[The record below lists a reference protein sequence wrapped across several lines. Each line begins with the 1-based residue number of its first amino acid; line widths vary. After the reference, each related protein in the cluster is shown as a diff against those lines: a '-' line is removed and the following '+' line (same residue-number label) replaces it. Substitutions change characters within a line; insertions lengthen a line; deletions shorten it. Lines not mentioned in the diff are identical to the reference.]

1 MSALSSLQGSMDG
14 AQPAVPVSPAPVAA
28 GKASG
33 KAAAA
38 ATPARARVRTT
49 PLLGRLS
56 LKWQSIILLGALA
69 ITVGAAIAISAYE
82 RQSDRVNAL
91 QNEVVGDALMH
102 SQRLAKAANMAVQGN
117 EEAYDQLKSS
127 QAFLSDAVKALK
139 EGGEVDRLRV
149 SPLPESY
156 RTEEQRFSKAWD
168 DISPSVKA
176 LIEQQDVLVRFDGLV
191 NEVAALERELSAS
204 QRAARANIRD
214 GAGNAPD
221 LLLFSRL
228 SAKMRTIVGEI
239 IRMHG
244 SSQFDSRDAVSL
256 ADAIESFAVTRETA
270 LDGDASRNIAPLKNT
285 EAREA
290 LRKNNALAAKFV
302 RLALEAQKA
311 LPALAQARHAGM
323 DVFKKSDV
331 LMGAANALRARLIE
345 QRNTQN
351 SMQWA
356 ILGFASAAV
365 LSLLLLCKAYY
376 DDSKIQADRS
386 IDKRLEAERLE
397 QEASR
402 INDQNQAA
410 ILRLMNELQNVADG
424 DLTVQATVSDDITG
438 AIADSINYTVEELRS
453 LVGRINRTAAAVAEA
468 SASAQVT
475 ASHLQAVSEQQSR
488 EIRETGE
495 AVLNMA
501 AQIKQVSA
509 SASESAEVA
518 RQSLSAAS
526 RGRDAVQNAIAGM
539 GGIREQIQDT
549 AKRIKRLGESS
560 QEIGEIVEL
569 ISNITEQ
576 TNVLALNAAIQAAS
590 AGEAGRGFTV
600 VAEEVQRLAER
611 SAEATRQISALVKAI
626 QTDTHDA
633 VAAMERSTQGVVR
646 GAKLSDEAGMALIG
660 IGQVSQEL
668 ADLIM
673 RISRTTE
680 NQAASASSVAQS
692 IQRILLVNSQTNEG
706 TQQTAGSILQ
716 LSELARELKNSV
728 ARFRVG

>member
-168 DISPSVKA
+168 EISPSVKA
-176 LIEQQDVLVRFDGLV
+176 LIEQQDVLVRFDSLV
-191 NEVAALERELSAS
+191 NEVAALERELYAS

-244 SSQFDSRDAVSL
+244 SSQFDSRDAVLL

-270 LDGDASRNIAPLKNT
+270 LDGDASHNIAPLRNT

-453 LVGRINRTAAAVAEA
+453 LVGRINRTAAAVG
-468 SASAQVT
+468 Q
-475 ASHLQAVSEQQSR
+475 R
-488 EIRETGE
+488 
-495 AVLNMA
+495 
-501 AQIKQVSA
+501 
-509 SASESAEVA
+509 
-518 RQSLSAAS
+518 
-526 RGRDAVQNAIAGM
+526 AGH
-539 GGIREQIQDT
+539 RF
-549 AKRIKRLGESS
+549 AP
-560 QEIGEIVEL
+560 
-569 ISNITEQ
+569 
-576 TNVLALNAAIQAAS
+576 
-590 AGEAGRGFTV
+590 AGR
-600 VAEEVQRLAER
+600 Q
-611 SAEATRQISALVKAI
+611 
-626 QTDTHDA
+626 
-633 VAAMERSTQGVVR
+633 
-646 GAKLSDEAGMALIG
+646 
-660 IGQVSQEL
+660 
-668 ADLIM
+668 
-673 RISRTTE
+673 
-680 NQAASASSVAQS
+680 
-692 IQRILLVNSQTNEG
+692 
-706 TQQTAGSILQ
+706 
-716 LSELARELKNSV
+716 
-728 ARFRVG
+728 

>member
-1 MSALSSLQGSMDG
+1 MSALSSLQGSTG
-14 AQPAVPVSPAPVAA
+14 GVQPAVPVSPAPAAA

-33 KAAAA
+33 QAAAA
-38 ATPARARVRTT
+38 ASPARARVRTT

-127 QAFLSDAVKALK
+127 RAFLSDAVKALK

-156 RTEEQRFSKAWD
+156 RAEEQRFSKAWD

-290 LRKNNALAAKFV
+290 LRKNNELAAKFV

-311 LPALAQARHAGM
+311 LPALAQARHAGL

-410 ILRLMNELQNVADG
+410 ILRLMNELQNV
-424 DLTVQATVSDDITG
+424 TVQATVSDDITG

>member
-1 MSALSSLQGSMDG
+1 MSALSSLQGSTG
-14 AQPAVPVSPAPVAA
+14 GVQPAVPVSPAPAAA

-33 KAAAA
+33 QAAAA
-38 ATPARARVRTT
+38 ASPARARVRTT

-69 ITVGAAIAISAYE
+69 ITVGTAIAISAYE

-117 EEAYDQLKSS
+117 EEAYAQLKGS
-127 QAFLSDAVKALK
+127 QAFLSDAVNALK
-139 EGGEVDRLRV
+139 GGGEVDRLRV
-149 SPLPESY
+149 PPLPESY
-156 RTEEQRFSKAWD
+156 RTEEQRFSQAWD
-168 DISPSVKA
+168 EISPSVKA
-176 LIEQQDVLVRFDGLV
+176 LIEQQDVLVRFDDLV

-270 LDGDASRNIAPLKNT
+270 LDGDASRNIAPLRNT

-311 LPALAQARHAGM
+311 LPALAQARHAGL
-323 DVFKKSDV
+323 DVFKKSDG

-468 SASAQVT
+468 S
-475 ASHLQAVSEQQSR
+475 
-488 EIRETGE
+488 
-495 AVLNMA
+495 NY
-501 AQIKQVSA
+501 
-509 SASESAEVA
+509 
-518 RQSLSAAS
+518 
-526 RGRDAVQNAIAGM
+526 
-539 GGIREQIQDT
+539 QDR
-549 AKRIKRLGESS
+549 KS
-560 QEIGEIVEL
+560 
-569 ISNITEQ
+569 
-576 TNVLALNAAIQAAS
+576 
-590 AGEAGRGFTV
+590 V
-600 VAEEVQRLAER
+600 V
-611 SAEATRQISALVKAI
+611 
-626 QTDTHDA
+626 
-633 VAAMERSTQGVVR
+633 
-646 GAKLSDEAGMALIG
+646 
-660 IGQVSQEL
+660 
-668 ADLIM
+668 
-673 RISRTTE
+673 
-680 NQAASASSVAQS
+680 
-692 IQRILLVNSQTNEG
+692 
-706 TQQTAGSILQ
+706 
-716 LSELARELKNSV
+716 
-728 ARFRVG
+728 